1 MYMMTL
7 TELGRGALNSYIHLQ
22 SSISF
27 LFLRL
32 PLAERER
39 ERERERESAECA
51 ESKNTT
57 TRFIVSPPNI

>member
-7 TELGRGALNSYIHLQ
+7 TELGRGALNSYIHLK

-32 PLAERER
+32 PLAERDVLNP
-39 ERERERESAECA
+39 
-51 ESKNTT
+51 K
-57 TRFIVSPPNI
+57 IQQPDL